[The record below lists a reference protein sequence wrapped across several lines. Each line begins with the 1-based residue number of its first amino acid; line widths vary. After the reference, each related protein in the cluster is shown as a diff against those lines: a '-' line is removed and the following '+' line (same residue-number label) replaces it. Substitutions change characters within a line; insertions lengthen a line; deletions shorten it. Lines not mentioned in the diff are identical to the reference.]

1 MHNLGITYDSVD
13 FFNGVTLLIEFMEL
27 LEHFKTEWFLP

>member
-1 MHNLGITYDSVD
+1 LGITYDSVD

-27 LEHFKTEWFLP
+27 LNTSKLSGSY